1 MKKVCLFALLGV
13 FSLFLFSTA
22 ASALQVGDSIK
33 FGSGFAGSYNN
44 VYAGEFSVSPYPAGS
59 VLFKTFCVEWAE
71 HLNFGPE
78 FKVGGISNSAYW
90 GGEGEGGDPL
100 DSRTAFI
107 YAKYLAGG
115 YGTMTNE
122 KAEAIQQ
129 AIWYSEDEI
138 VSPNAL
144 ALSYYSESAGAEGFY
159 GIQVINLTYPDGSR
173 AQDVLIH
180 TPEPMTMLL
189 LGLGLVGLAGL
200 RRKA

>member
-22 ASALQVGDSIK
+22 ATALQVGDSIK
-33 FGSGFAGSYNN
+33 FGSGFAGSYAG
-44 VYAGEFSVSPYPAGS
+44 VYAGEFSVSPYPTGS
-59 VLFKTFCVEWAE
+59 VLFNTFCVEWNE
-71 HLNFGPE
+71 HLNFSSE

-90 GGEGEGGDPL
+90 GGVGPGGDPL

-115 YGTMTNE
+115 YGTMTNA

-129 AIWYSEDEI
+129 AIWYSEGEI
-138 VSPNAL
+138 TSPNAL
-144 ALSYYSESAGAEGFY
+144 AQSYYNESAGAVGLY
-159 GIQVINLTYPDGSR
+159 GIQVINLKNVDGSN
-173 AQDVLIH
+173 AQDVLIR

-200 RRKA
+200 RRKE